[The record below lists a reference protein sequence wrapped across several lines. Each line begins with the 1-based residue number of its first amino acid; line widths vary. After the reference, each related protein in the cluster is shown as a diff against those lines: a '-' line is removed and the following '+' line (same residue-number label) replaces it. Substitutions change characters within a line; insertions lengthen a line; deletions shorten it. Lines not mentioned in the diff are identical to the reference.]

1 MNILEFDQKEFEESL
16 QIGRNNLEESGE
28 TMNDYM
34 DLSFKSLL
42 FLGMNVKEKPELFDV
57 AIFNIRLCFTYYKN
71 KEDYLKLAQ
80 ITTLVKEIEK
90 ESKCIVDEFITNE
103 ISVNLN

>member
-28 TMNDYM
+28 TMDDYM

-90 ESKCIVDEFITNE
+90 ESKSIVDEFITNE